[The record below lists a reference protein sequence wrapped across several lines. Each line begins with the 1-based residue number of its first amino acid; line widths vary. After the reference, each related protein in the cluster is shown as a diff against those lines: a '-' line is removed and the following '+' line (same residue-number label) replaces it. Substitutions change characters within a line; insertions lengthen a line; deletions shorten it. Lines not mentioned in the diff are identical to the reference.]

1 MRRRKYKISYIKKP
15 FAKKSLIAISLSAAA
30 VFLCFFGL
38 RLSVMAQGNAGLN
51 AGAFGFCSFL
61 VAAISIGYAV
71 FSFTEKEKNYLPAR
85 ISVMVDAILLL
96 FWIGLVIAA
105 G

>member
-1 MRRRKYKISYIKKP
+1 MRRRNHKISYIKKP
-15 FAKKSLIAISLSAAA
+15 FAKKSLIAVSLSAAA

-38 RLSVMAQGNAGLN
+38 RLSVMAQGKAGLD

-61 VAAISIGYAV
+61 VAGFSIGYAV
-71 FSFTEKEKNYLPAR
+71 FSFAEKEKNYLPAR
-85 ISVMVDAILLL
+85 ISIMVDAILIL
-96 FWIGLVIAA
+96 FWIGLTIAA